1 MGRIITVKGT
11 GRASAPADQVI
22 LNMELKT
29 LHRDYTQCMS
39 IADSKCALLQATLAK
54 DGFSADDIKTADFK
68 IRQDYHYGKNSAKIM
83 DDWECH
89 HSLKV
94 EFPLDIPRLQ
104 QILMNIAS
112 SGVQLEFSVD
122 FTLSDGNAL
131 QEEMLSDAAANAR
144 KKAEILCAA
153 SGVKL
158 GDLLEINYSWGE
170 LSIISDTEYHGDFD
184 YMALPA
190 KNCYPGP
197 AFTPE
202 DIDIK
207 DTATFVW
214 AIE

>member
-1 MGRIITVKGT
+1 MSNRKSKIFLFYSVWKRFFCKFSVQYSYKDKKCLPADGIFIRVETPIPYINLRRKKMGRIITVKGT

-29 LHRDYTQCMS
+29 LHRDYMQCMS

-83 DDWECH
+83 NDWECH

-112 SGVQLEFSVD
+112 SGVQLEFSAD
-122 FTLSDGNAL
+122 FTLSAG
-131 QEEMLSDAAANAR
+131 
-144 KKAEILCAA
+144 KKLLFGTGIH
-153 SGVKL
+153 SGR
-158 GDLLEINYSWGE
+158 Y
-170 LSIISDTEYHGDFD
+170 
-184 YMALPA
+184 
-190 KNCYPGP
+190 
-197 AFTPE
+197 
-202 DIDIK
+202 
-207 DTATFVW
+207 
-214 AIE
+214 